1 MGWTEDFNDKMRSYR
16 GPSPVNSDS
25 GNGSGNETTF
35 TEDEYETESEANAED
50 EPQNEYI
57 PETEDEN
64 ETESETESESE
75 EDDQVVQTTNSEVEE
90 VVQIT
95 SREVPTVVQIT
106 NSEDE
111 EVVQITPRE
120 VPTWSKAKYC
130 CVGCGLLKIHYND
143 LQLVTHILNEH
154 RNPFVCDNGV
164 PRICPFSFEVAD
176 ELDTWKIFVA
186 IIHDCQRH
194 QP

>member
-95 SREVPTVVQIT
+95 
-106 NSEDE
+106 
-111 EVVQITPRE
+111 PRE